1 MTLADLYPD
10 VRFYSEVETMIMTG
24 GGGEMGGG
32 SGRTYGKGRR
42 GRRWQGMMKGAQERG
57 TGRGV
62 RELSSEVGREGNVWG
77 AEMAPPLQ
85 SCAQC
90 VLLTASEH

>member
-1 MTLADLYPD
+1 
-10 VRFYSEVETMIMTG
+10 
-24 GGGEMGGG
+24 MGG
-32 SGRTYGKGRR
+32 TYGNGRR
-42 GRRWQGMMKGAQERG
+42 GRRWQGDEERG

-62 RELSSEVGREGNVWG
+62 RELSPEVGREGNVCVCVG
-77 AEMAPPLQ
+77 GGGEMAPSLQ